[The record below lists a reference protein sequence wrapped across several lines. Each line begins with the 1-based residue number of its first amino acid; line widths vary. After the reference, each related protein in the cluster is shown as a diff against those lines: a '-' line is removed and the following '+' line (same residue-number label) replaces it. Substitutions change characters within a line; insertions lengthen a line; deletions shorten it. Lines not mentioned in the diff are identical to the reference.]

1 MWEIF
6 RKKRM
11 RLYLVELQVVI
22 VRYNQKQFPLNMFWK
37 FCEVS
42 GAGNT
47 DWLIYQK

>member
-6 RKKRM
+6 RKKRT
-11 RLYLVELQVVI
+11 RLYLVQLQAVS
-22 VRYNQKQFPLNMFWK
+22 VRYNHKQFPLNMFFWK

-47 DWLIYQK
+47 D